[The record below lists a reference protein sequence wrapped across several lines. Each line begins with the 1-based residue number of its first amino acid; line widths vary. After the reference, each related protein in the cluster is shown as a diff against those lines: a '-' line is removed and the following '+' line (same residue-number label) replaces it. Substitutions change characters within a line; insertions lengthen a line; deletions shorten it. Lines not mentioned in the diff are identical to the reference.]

1 MGLFLPSEGWDELQS
16 FDCSSL
22 EEDGTSFK
30 VLTVRVWE
38 ATPAETE
45 ADVALYVGVFVA
57 VAVFIVVVIAM
68 VMLVRRIKGR
78 DPCMYRGAGTGD
90 GNCLIREIS
99 FCIYGS
105 EDFHA
110 EILEKVIQNITTRW
124 GLLKDFTILKESVI
138 YKEYVKS
145 TMVVWCVPLI
155 FMQYLKLEKVVAE
168 SLEAARWQ
176 GQC

>member
-38 ATPAETE
+38 EVYQWPSRIRHGIAKGHVSEDEGDGFNPLSVNQCYSKTATPAETE

-78 DPCMYRGAGTGD
+78 DPCMYRGAGTGKD
-90 GNCLIREIS
+90 TRISLTLCGAGGN
-99 FCIYGS
+99 
-105 EDFHA
+105 
-110 EILEKVIQNITTRW
+110 N
-124 GLLKDFTILKESVI
+124 
-138 YKEYVKS
+138 
-145 TMVVWCVPLI
+145 
-155 FMQYLKLEKVVAE
+155 
-168 SLEAARWQ
+168 
-176 GQC
+176 